1 MRRPALLPVLL
12 PLLLGWLTAAAPASV
27 GAGGTLRIALNEDP
41 GTLDPAQSGGFV
53 DRIVFASLCDKLI
66 DLSPKL
72 DFIPQLA
79 TAWAWSDGGRTLTL
93 HLRPGVRF
101 QDGTT
106 MDAAAVA
113 ANFARYRTA
122 PESLRKTE
130 LKSVTAVE
138 VVDPQTI
145 RLRLA
150 APDATLIAVLADRAG
165 MMLSPAAIKQYGR
178 DLATHPVC
186 AGPFRLAER
195 VAQDH
200 ITLTRFR
207 RYWNAAAI
215 HLDRIIYRPIPDTT
229 VRLVNLQTG
238 QVDLIERMAAT
249 DAAKVSA
256 DKRLRLVTSPSL
268 AYDSLLFDLTRGKAA
283 GTPLAKDKRVREAFA
298 KSLDRAA
305 INQVAFSGQYIP
317 SNQTERPGSRYW
329 NPAHP
334 LPKRDLAGA
343 KALLEQAGVSRVPV
357 AITLTN
363 DPIDRQVGELIQAM
377 ADEAGFDVTLQSEEA
392 NALVAAGKAGDF
404 QATLVIWSGRAD
416 PDQNVSI
423 WLQCNGFLN
432 WGGYCNKNMDA
443 LLTQGRATLDA
454 AARVPI
460 YRQVADLYL
469 KDRPM
474 IVLFHYRWL
483 WGMTRA
489 LHDFVPA
496 PDGLI
501 RPQGITL
508 GGR

>member
-1 MRRPALLPVLL
+1 
-12 PLLLGWLTAAAPASV
+12 
-27 GAGGTLRIALNEDP
+27 
-41 GTLDPAQSGGFV
+41 
-53 DRIVFASLCDKLI
+53 
-66 DLSPKL
+66 
-72 DFIPQLA
+72 
-79 TAWAWSDGGRTLTL
+79 
-93 HLRPGVRF
+93 
-101 QDGTT
+101 
-106 MDAAAVA
+106 
-113 ANFARYRTA
+113 
-122 PESLRKTE
+122 
-130 LKSVTAVE
+130 
-138 VVDPQTI
+138 
-145 RLRLA
+145 
-150 APDATLIAVLADRAG
+150 
-165 MMLSPAAIKQYGR
+165 MMLSPAAIKKYGR

-207 RYWNAAAI
+207 RYWNPAAI
-215 HLDRIIYRPIPDTT
+215 HLDRIVYRPIPDTT

-238 QVDLIERMAAT
+238 QLDLIERMAAT

-256 DKRLRLVTSPSL
+256 DKRLRLVTSPAL
-268 AYDSLLFDLTRGKAA
+268 AYGSLLFDLTRGKAA
-283 GTPLAKDKRVREAFA
+283 GTPLAKDRLVREAFA

-317 SNQTERPGSRYW
+317 SNQTETPGSRYW

-334 LPKRDLAGA
+334 VPKRDLAGA
-343 KALLEQAGVSRVPV
+343 KALLRQAGVSREPV
-357 AITLTN
+357 AITLAN

-377 ADEAGFDVTLQSEEA
+377 AGEAGFDVTLQSEEA
-392 NALVAAGKAGDF
+392 NAQVAAGRAGDF

-432 WGGYCNKNMDA
+432 WGGYCNKSMDA
-443 LLTQGRATLDA
+443 LLAQGRATLDA
-454 AARVPI
+454 TRRVPI
-460 YRQVADLYL
+460 YHEVADVYL

-489 LHDFVPA
+489 LHGFVPA
-496 PDGLI
+496 PDGMI

-508 GGR
+508 GGG